1 MRCVV
6 GLRPVAYIE
15 LLSLALEQWLWCSCY
30 NDNEDTHLYV
40 KKALQC
46 SHSLHAVAQY
56 LVRGNC
62 GAEYHKDAAE
72 PTLLMLEEA
81 GVGYDVLGG
90 GRIQVVCVLFCVCA

>member
-1 MRCVV
+1 M
-6 GLRPVAYIE
+6 
-15 LLSLALEQWLWCSCY
+15 
-30 NDNEDTHLYV
+30 
-40 KKALQC
+40 
-46 SHSLHAVAQY
+46 AQY

-81 GVGYDVLGG
+81 GVDYDVLGG